1 MLCRQCVNFICE
13 DCVKSHK
20 RLRVFTGHAIS
31 TLDELKQGGVKEL
44 TFESPPP
51 PKCEDHEEL
60 KKIFCFDCNKLICR
74 DCIVIEHAGHN
85 YPDRLTTA
93 FFITRM
99 KALHSRMEK
108 AHGKLETTCEM
119 CSGGK
124 VTAFCRQCVSFICD
138 DCVKSHKMKVFAGHA
153 ISTLDELKQGGVK
166 ELTFESPPP
175 PKCEDHE
182 EPKKIFCFD
191 CNKLICRDCI
201 VIEHAGHNYEFVK
214 KAAPATRKK
223 LTEHLSPLKNLLPDL
238 STAVNQVKGTKQ
250 NIQSQK
256 ELTERQVN
264 AKFHELHDILDR
276 CKVRVL
282 RESSALA
289 DSKMEKLTIQE
300 KGLDLSLGT
309 AQSLID
315 FVERTLEIAS
325 DEELIT
331 MQEQVVSRIDAE
343 VVKRGKEAAN
353 PDPVEKD
360 DLGVEIFVCEDL
372 KNLLCVKNVFVYD
385 GKVDP
390 TKCTVEGDGAKNA
403 EIDNPACFS
412 INTHQPRK
420 CSSKIKVTLKSLVD
434 ESSQQLQAVPVRGE
448 VYSVEYTPRVRGR
461 HHLLISVDDQPIPG
475 SPFAVPVKI
484 PPTKL
489 DKPVRVIRGINN
501 PRYMVFNSSEELI
514 VTDWNG
520 DVLMFDKKG
529 KQIQSISKSKHGFGF
544 ICGVAVDK
552 EDKEDNIYVC
562 DSTKHCVYKFNKRG
576 DLLKRFGTKGSGPK
590 ELNYPRGIAVA
601 GDQVFVC
608 DRKNSRVQVLTTD
621 LELVKQIGSY
631 GTGNGHFNKPEDVT
645 VDNEQMMYVTDCY
658 NHRVQVLTMDGRF
671 IRSIDKKGS
680 GQGDLS
686 YPYGVCVTG
695 FVYVVEDTN
704 NRVSVFTKDGQFVT
718 SFGNGRITNL
728 YGVAVDSDGFV
739 YVRSQQ
745 SVVIF

>member
-1 MLCRQCVNFICE
+1 
-13 DCVKSHK
+13 
-20 RLRVFTGHAIS
+20 
-31 TLDELKQGGVKEL
+31 
-44 TFESPPP
+44 
-51 PKCEDHEEL
+51 
-60 KKIFCFDCNKLICR
+60 
-74 DCIVIEHAGHN
+74 
-85 YPDRLTTA
+85 
-93 FFITRM
+93 
-99 KALHSRMEK
+99 MEK

-138 DCVKSHKMKVFAGHA
+138 DCVKSHKMKVFSGHA

-250 NIQSQK
+250 KIQAQK

-264 AKFHELHDILDR
+264 AKFQELHDILDQ

-282 RESSALA
+282 RKSSVLA
-289 DSKMEKLTIQE
+289 DSKMEKLTVQE

-309 AQSLID
+309 AQSLIA
-315 FVERTLEIAS
+315 FVERTLKNAS

-353 PDPVEKD
+353 LDPVEKD
-360 DLGVEIFVCEDL
+360 DFEVEGFVSEDL
-372 KNLLCVKNVFVYD
+372 KKLCENNVFVYE

-390 TKCTVEGDGAKNA
+390 TKFTVEGNGARTA
-403 EIDNPACFS
+403 EISTLNNFS
-412 INTHQPRK
+412 ILVESYTQFKHHTIQ
-420 CSSKIKVTLKSLVD
+420 VALKSLVE
-434 ESSQQLQAVPVRGE
+434 ESSQQLQAVPVRDG

-461 HHLLISVDDQPIPG
+461 HHLLISVDNQPIPG
-475 SPFAVPVKI
+475 SPFSVFVKI

-501 PRYMVFNSSEELI
+501 PRYMAFNSSEELI
-514 VTDWNG
+514 VTDRDS
-520 DVLMFDKKG
+520 DVLVLDKKG
-529 KQIQSISKSKHGFGF
+529 ERIRSISKSKHGFSN
-544 ICGVAVDK
+544 ISGVAV
-552 EDKEDNIYVC
+552 DKEDNIYVC
-562 DSTKHCVYKFNKRG
+562 DNGESCVYKFNKRE
-576 DLLKRFGTKGSGPK
+576 DLLKRFGTRGIGPK
-590 ELNYPRGIAVA
+590 ELNWPRGIAVA

-608 DRKNSRVQVLTTD
+608 DQNNHRVQVLTT
-621 LELVKQIGSY
+621 ERLVKQIGSK
-631 GTGNGHFNKPEDVT
+631 GTGNGHFNGPEDIA
-645 VDNEQMMYVTDCY
+645 VDNEQMVYVTDY
-658 NHRVQVLTMDGRF
+658 SNHRVQVLTMGGRF
-671 IRSIDKKGS
+671 IRSIGKKGS

-686 YPYGVCVTG
+686 RPHGVCVTS
-695 FVYVVEDTN
+695 FVYVADFDN

-718 SFGNGRITNL
+718 SFGNGHITSHL
-728 YGVAVDSDGFV
+728 YGVAVDNDGFV
-739 YVRSQQ
+739 YVCSAG

>member
-1 MLCRQCVNFICE
+1 
-13 DCVKSHK
+13 
-20 RLRVFTGHAIS
+20 
-31 TLDELKQGGVKEL
+31 
-44 TFESPPP
+44 
-51 PKCEDHEEL
+51 
-60 KKIFCFDCNKLICR
+60 
-74 DCIVIEHAGHN
+74 
-85 YPDRLTTA
+85 
-93 FFITRM
+93 
-99 KALHSRMEK
+99 MEK

-124 VTAFCRQCVSFICD
+124 ATAFCRQCVNFICE
-138 DCVKSHKMKVFAGHA
+138 DCVRPHQRMKVFATH
-153 ISTLDELKQGGVK
+153 IVSTLDELKQGGVK
-166 ELTFESPPP
+166 ELTFENPPP
-175 PKCEDHE
+175 PKCKDHE

-250 NIQSQK
+250 KIQAQK

-264 AKFHELHDILDR
+264 AKFQELHDILNR

-315 FVERTLEIAS
+315 FVERTLENAS
-325 DEELIT
+325 DEELIM

-360 DLGVEIFVCEDL
+360 DFGVEVFVCEDL
-372 KNLLCVKNVFVYD
+372 KKLCENNVVVYPS
-385 GKVDP
+385 VR
-390 TKCTVEGDGAKNA
+390 GDGVKMA
-403 EIDNPACFS
+403 EVD
-412 INTHQPRK
+412 K
-420 CSSKIKVTLKSLVD
+420 CANLNVYISSKQGKPQAVLKSLVD
-434 ESSQQLQAVPVRGE
+434 QSTQQLQAVPVRGG

-475 SPFAVPVKI
+475 SPFSVFVKI

-514 VTDWNG
+514 VIDCGG
-520 DVLMFDKKG
+520 DVLVSDKNG
-529 KQIQSISKSKHGFGF
+529 EQIRSISKSKHGFGY
-544 ICGVAVDK
+544 ISGVAVDK
-552 EDKEDNIYVC
+552 NDNIYVC
-562 DSTKHCVYKFNKRG
+562 DRSKHCVYKFNKRG

-590 ELNYPRGIAVA
+590 ELNFPRGIAVA

-608 DRKNSRVQVLTTD
+608 DQRNYRVQVLTTE
-621 LELVKQIGSY
+621 LEPVKQIGSF
-631 GTGNGHFNKPEDVT
+631 GTGNGHFNLPEDVA
-645 VDNEQMMYVTDCY
+645 VDSQMMYVSDCN

-671 IRSIDKKGS
+671 IRSIGKKGN
-680 GQGDLS
+680 GQGNLS
-686 YPYGVCVTG
+686 DPRGVCVTG
-695 FVYVVEDTN
+695 FVYVAEYVN
-704 NRVSVFTKDGQFVT
+704 KRVSVFTKDGQFVT
-718 SFGNGRITNL
+718 SFGIGHIASPI
-728 YGVAVDSDGFV
+728 GVAVDSDGFV
-739 YVRSQQ
+739 YVCSEE

>member
-1 MLCRQCVNFICE
+1 MEKAHGKLEATCEMCSGGKATAFCRQCVNFICE

-20 RLRVFTGHAIS
+20 RLR
-31 TLDELKQGGVKEL
+31 
-44 TFESPPP
+44 
-51 PKCEDHEEL
+51 
-60 KKIFCFDCNKLICR
+60 
-74 DCIVIEHAGHN
+74 
-85 YPDRLTTA
+85 
-93 FFITRM
+93 
-99 KALHSRMEK
+99 
-108 AHGKLETTCEM
+108 
-119 CSGGK
+119 
-124 VTAFCRQCVSFICD
+124 
-138 DCVKSHKMKVFAGHA
+138 VFAGHA

-182 EPKKIFCFD
+182 ELKKIFCFD

-264 AKFHELHDILDR
+264 AKFQELHDILDR

-289 DSKMEKLTIQE
+289 DSRMEKLTVQE

-315 FVERTLEIAS
+315 FVECTLENAS

-331 MQEQVVSRIDAE
+331 MQEQVVSRIDVE

-360 DLGVEIFVCEDL
+360 DFGVKVFVCEDL
-372 KNLLCVKNVFVYD
+372 KKLCENNIIVHEGKPIVK
-385 GKVDP
+385 
-390 TKCTVEGDGAKNA
+390 GDGIKTA
-403 EIDNPACFS
+403 EVDKYARLNVYI
-412 INTHQPRK
+412 
-420 CSSKIKVTLKSLVD
+420 SSKQGKPQAVLKSLVD
-434 ESSQQLQAVPVRGE
+434 QSTQQLQAVPVRGE

-475 SPFAVPVKI
+475 SPFSVFIKI

-489 DKPVRVIRGINN
+489 DKPVRVIRRINE
-501 PRYMVFNSSEELI
+501 PRYMAFNSSDELI
-514 VTDWNG
+514 VTNYSG
-520 DVLMFDKKG
+520 DVLVFDKKG
-529 KQIQSISKSKHGFGF
+529 KQIRSISKSKHGFVG
-544 ICGVAVDK
+544 ISGVAV
-552 EDKEDNIYVC
+552 DKEDNIYVC
-562 DSTKHCVYKFNKRG
+562 DSSKHCVYKFNKRG
-576 DLLKRFGTKGSGPK
+576 DLLKRFGTKGRGPK
-590 ELNYPRGIAVA
+590 ELNFPRGIAVA

-608 DRKNSRVQVLTTD
+608 DQNNHRVQVLTTE
-621 LELVKQIGSY
+621 LEPVKQIGSE
-631 GTGNGHFNKPEDVT
+631 GTGNEHFNCPEDVA
-645 VDNEQMMYVTDCY
+645 VDNKQMMYVTDCY

-671 IRSIDKKGS
+671 IRSIGKKRS

-686 YPYGVCVTG
+686 TPRGVCVTG
-695 FVYVVEDTN
+695 FVCHWFYIVDYYN
-704 NRVSVFTKDGQFVT
+704 GCVSVFTKDCQFVT
-718 SFGNGRITNL
+718 SFGNGHITNL
-728 YGVAVDSDGFV
+728 FGVTVDTDGFV
-739 YVRSQQ
+739 YACSDG

>member
-1 MLCRQCVNFICE
+1 MAEGPDPVVADLEQEVTCGICHDRYQEPKLLPCCHYYCKQCILTLSSRYPPNQPFPCPDCRE
-13 DCVKSHK
+13 P
-20 RLRVFTGHAIS
+20 
-31 TLDELKQGGVKEL
+31 TLL
-44 TFESPPP
+44 
-51 PKCEDHEEL
+51 
-60 KKIFCFDCNKLICR
+60 
-74 DCIVIEHAGHN
+74 
-85 YPDRLTTA
+85 PDNNPDTLTTA
-93 FFITRM
+93 FFINRM

-108 AHGKLETTCEM
+108 AHGKLETTCEV
-119 CSGGK
+119 CPGGK
-124 VTAFCRQCVSFICD
+124 ATAFCRQCVNFICD
-138 DCVKSHKMKVFAGHA
+138 DCVRSHQRMKTFAGHA
-153 ISTLDELKQGGVK
+153 ISTLEELKQGRVK
-166 ELTFESPPP
+166 ELTFEIPTP

-191 CNKLICRDCI
+191 CNKLICRDC
-201 VIEHAGHNYEFVK
+201 VLYDHRDHKSDFVK

-250 NIQSQK
+250 KIQAQK

-264 AKFHELHDILDR
+264 AKFQELHDILDR

-282 RESSALA
+282 RDSSALA
-289 DSKMEKLTIQE
+289 DSKMEKLTVEE

-315 FVERTLEIAS
+315 FVERTLENAS

-331 MQEQVVSRIDAE
+331 MQEQVVSRINAE

-360 DLGVEIFVCEDL
+360 DFGVEVFVCEDL
-372 KNLLCVKNVFVYD
+372 KKLCENNVILHQGKPIVK
-385 GKVDP
+385 
-390 TKCTVEGDGAKNA
+390 GDGIKTA
-403 EIDNPACFS
+403 EVD
-412 INTHQPRK
+412 K
-420 CSSKIKVTLKSLVD
+420 CASLNVYISSKQGKPQVVLKSLVD
-434 ESSQQLQAVPVRGE
+434 QSTQQLQAVPVRGG

-475 SPFAVPVKI
+475 SPFSVLVKI

-501 PRYMVFNSSEELI
+501 PRYMAFNSSEELI
-514 VTDWNG
+514 VTDYSG
-520 DVLMFDKKG
+520 DVLVLDKKG
-529 KQIQSISKSKHGFGF
+529 EQIRSISKSKHGFGG
-544 ICGVAVDK
+544 ISGVAVDK
-552 EDKEDNIYVC
+552 EDNIYVS
-562 DSTKHCVYKFNKRG
+562 DTNKHCVYKFNKRG

-590 ELNYPRGIAVA
+590 ELKYPRGIAVA

-608 DRKNSRVQVLTTD
+608 DRDNHRVQVLTTE
-621 LELVKQIGSY
+621 LEPVKQIDSK
-631 GTGNGHFNKPEDVT
+631 GTGPEHFNKPEDVA
-645 VDNEQMMYVTDCY
+645 VDNEQMVYVTDCY

-671 IRSIDKKGS
+671 IRSIGKKGS

-686 YPYGVCVTG
+686 HPCGLCVTG
-695 FVYVVEDTN
+695 FVYVAENTN
-704 NRVSVFTKDGQFVT
+704 KRVSVFTKDGQFVT
-718 SFGNGRITNL
+718 SFGTFGNGHITWP

-739 YVRSQQ
+739 YVRSET

>member
-1 MLCRQCVNFICE
+1 MAEGPDPVVADLEQEVTCGICHDRYQEPKLLPCCHYYCKQCILTLSSRYRPNQPFPCPDCRE
-13 DCVKSHK
+13 P
-20 RLRVFTGHAIS
+20 
-31 TLDELKQGGVKEL
+31 TLLPD
-44 TFESPPP
+44 
-51 PKCEDHEEL
+51 
-60 KKIFCFDCNKLICR
+60 N
-74 DCIVIEHAGHN
+74 N
-85 YPDRLTTA
+85 PDRLPTA
-93 FFITRM
+93 FFINRM

-108 AHGKLETTCEM
+108 AHGKLETTCEV

-124 VTAFCRQCVSFICD
+124 ATAFCRQCVNFICEK
-138 DCVKSHKMKVFAGHA
+138 CVESHQRMKAGFATH
-153 ISTLDELKQGGVK
+153 IVSTLDELKQGGVK
-166 ELTFESPPP
+166 ELTFENPPP

-250 NIQSQK
+250 KIQAQK

-264 AKFHELHDILDR
+264 AKFQELHDILDR

-289 DSKMEKLTIQE
+289 DSRMEKLTVQE

-315 FVERTLEIAS
+315 FVDRTLENAS

-360 DLGVEIFVCEDL
+360 DFGVEIFVCEDL

-420 CSSKIKVTLKSLVD
+420 CSSKTKVTLKSLVD
-434 ESSQQLQAVPVRGE
+434 ESSQQLQAVPVKGE
-448 VYSVEYTPRVRGR
+448 VYSVEYTPRLRGR

-475 SPFAVPVKI
+475 SPFSVFIKI

-489 DKPVRVIRGINN
+489 DKPVRVMRGINN

-514 VTDWNG
+514 VTDGSG
-520 DVLMFDKKG
+520 DVLVFDKKG
-529 KQIQSISKSKHGFGF
+529 KQIRSISKSKHGFGN
-544 ICGVAVDK
+544 ICGVAV
-552 EDKEDNIYVC
+552 DKEDNIYVC
-562 DSTKHCVYKFNKRG
+562 DSNKHCVYKFNKRG
-576 DLLKRFGTKGSGPK
+576 DLLKRFGTKGNGPK
-590 ELNYPRGIAVA
+590 ELIWPRGIAVA

-608 DRKNSRVQVLTTD
+608 DDQNHRVQVLTTE
-621 LELVKQIGSY
+621 LEPVKQIGSE
-631 GTGNGHFNKPEDVT
+631 GTGNEHFNCPEDVT
-645 VDNEQMMYVTDCY
+645 VDNEQMVYVTDCY

-671 IRSIDKKGS
+671 IRSIGKKGN
-680 GQGDLS
+680 GQGDL
-686 YPYGVCVTG
+686 YGPHGVCVTG
-695 FVYVVEDTN
+695 FVYVAEYTN
-704 NRVSVFTKDGQFVT
+704 KRVSAFTKDGQFVI
-718 SFGNGRITNL
+718 SFGNGHITNP
-728 YGVAVDSDGFV
+728 YGVAVDSNGFV
-739 YVRSQQ
+739 YVRSQE

>member
-1 MLCRQCVNFICE
+1 
-13 DCVKSHK
+13 
-20 RLRVFTGHAIS
+20 
-31 TLDELKQGGVKEL
+31 
-44 TFESPPP
+44 
-51 PKCEDHEEL
+51 
-60 KKIFCFDCNKLICR
+60 
-74 DCIVIEHAGHN
+74 
-85 YPDRLTTA
+85 
-93 FFITRM
+93 
-99 KALHSRMEK
+99 MEK

-124 VTAFCRQCVSFICD
+124 ATAFCRQCVSFICD

-166 ELTFESPPP
+166 ELTFESPSP

-182 EPKKIFCFD
+182 ELKKIFCFD

-250 NIQSQK
+250 KIQAQK

-264 AKFHELHDILDR
+264 AKFQELHDILDR

-289 DSKMEKLTIQE
+289 DSRMEKLTVQE

-315 FVERTLEIAS
+315 FVECTLENAS

-360 DLGVEIFVCEDL
+360 DFGVKVFVCEDL
-372 KNLLCVKNVFVYD
+372 KKLCENNIIVHEGKPIVK
-385 GKVDP
+385 
-390 TKCTVEGDGAKNA
+390 GDGIKTA
-403 EIDNPACFS
+403 EVDKYARLNVYI
-412 INTHQPRK
+412 
-420 CSSKIKVTLKSLVD
+420 SSKQGKPQAVLKSLVD
-434 ESSQQLQAVPVRGE
+434 QSTQQLQAVPVRGG

-475 SPFAVPVKI
+475 SPFSVFIKI

-489 DKPVRVIRGINN
+489 DKPVRVIRGINK
-501 PRYMVFNSSEELI
+501 PQYMAFNSSEELI
-514 VTDWNG
+514 VTDYDG
-520 DVLMFDKKG
+520 DVLLFDKKG
-529 KQIQSISKSKHGFGF
+529 KQIRSISKSKHGFRN
-544 ICGVAVDK
+544 ISGVAV
-552 EDKEDNIYVC
+552 DKEDNIYVC
-562 DSTKHCVYKFNKRG
+562 DKGKHCVYKFNKRG
-576 DLLKRFGTKGSGPK
+576 DLLKRFGTKGRGPK

-608 DRKNSRVQVLTTD
+608 DQDNHRVQVLTTE
-621 LELVKQIGSY
+621 LEPVKQIGSY
-631 GTGNGHFNKPEDVT
+631 GTGNEHFNHPQDVT
-645 VDNEQMMYVTDCY
+645 VDNEQMMYVTDCC

-671 IRSIDKKGS
+671 IRSIGKKGN

-686 YPYGVCVTG
+686 CPYGVCVTC
-695 FVYVVEDTN
+695 FVYIAEVTN
-704 NRVSVFTKDGQFVT
+704 KRVSVFTKDGQFIT
-718 SFGNGRITNL
+718 LFGNAHIISF
-728 YGVAVDSDGFV
+728 GVAVDSDGFV
-739 YVRSQQ
+739 YVCSQE
-745 SVVIF
+745 SVVVF

>member
-1 MLCRQCVNFICE
+1 MAEGHDPVVADLEQEVTCGICHDRYQEPKLLPCCHYYCKQCILTLSSRYRPNQPFPCPDCREPTLLPDNNPDRLTTAFFINRMKALHSRMEKAHGKLEITCEMCFGGKATAFCRQCVNFICE

-20 RLRVFTGHAIS
+20 RLRVFAGHAIS
-31 TLDELKQGGVKEL
+31 TLEELKLGGVKEL
-44 TFESPPP
+44 TFESSPP

-60 KKIFCFDCNKLICR
+60 
-74 DCIVIEHAGHN
+74 
-85 YPDRLTTA
+85 
-93 FFITRM
+93 
-99 KALHSRMEK
+99 
-108 AHGKLETTCEM
+108 
-119 CSGGK
+119 
-124 VTAFCRQCVSFICD
+124 
-138 DCVKSHKMKVFAGHA
+138 
-153 ISTLDELKQGGVK
+153 
-166 ELTFESPPP
+166 
-175 PKCEDHE
+175 
-182 EPKKIFCFD
+182 KKIFCFD

-250 NIQSQK
+250 KIQAQK

-264 AKFHELHDILDR
+264 AKFQELHDILDR

-282 RESSALA
+282 RESFALA
-289 DSKMEKLTIQE
+289 DSKMEKLTVQE

-315 FVERTLEIAS
+315 FVERTLENAS

-360 DLGVEIFVCEDL
+360 DFGVEVFVCEDL
-372 KNLLCVKNVFVYD
+372 KKLCENNVILHQGKPIVK
-385 GKVDP
+385 
-390 TKCTVEGDGAKNA
+390 GDGIKTA
-403 EIDNPACFS
+403 EVD
-412 INTHQPRK
+412 K
-420 CSSKIKVTLKSLVD
+420 CASLNVYISSKQGKPQVVLKSLVD
-434 ESSQQLQAVPVRGE
+434 QSTQQLQAVPVRGG

-475 SPFAVPVKI
+475 SPFSVLVKI

-501 PRYMVFNSSEELI
+501 PRYMAFNSSEELI
-514 VTDWNG
+514 VTDCYS
-520 DVLMFDKKG
+520 DVLVFDKKG
-529 KQIQSISKSKHGFGF
+529 KQIRNISKSKFGT

-552 EDKEDNIYVC
+552 EDNIYV
-562 DSTKHCVYKFNKRG
+562 SGSKHCVYKFNKRG
-576 DLLKRFGTKGSGPK
+576 DLLKRFGTKGSGTK
-590 ELNYPRGIAVA
+590 EFNCPRGIAVA

-608 DRKNSRVQVLTTD
+608 DQGNHRVQVLTTE
-621 LELVKQIGSY
+621 LEPVKQIGSY
-631 GTGNGHFNKPEDVT
+631 GSSNGHFNQSEDVA
-645 VDNEQMMYVTDCY
+645 VENEQMVCVTDY
-658 NHRVQVLTMDGRF
+658 HNHRVQVLTMDGQF
-671 IRSIDKKGS
+671 IRSIGKKGS

-686 YPYGVCVTG
+686 GPRGVCVTG
-695 FVYVVEDTN
+695 FVYTVEDN
-704 NRVSVFTKDGQFVT
+704 NMRVSVFTKDGGFVT
-718 SFGNGRITNL
+718 SFGIGHVTDPC
-728 YGVAVDSDGFV
+728 GVAVDSDGFV
-739 YVRSQQ
+739 YVCSEK

>member
-1 MLCRQCVNFICE
+1 MEKAHGKLEATCEMCSGGKATAFCRQCVNFICE

-85 YPDRLTTA
+85 Y
-93 FFITRM
+93 
-99 KALHSRMEK
+99 
-108 AHGKLETTCEM
+108 
-119 CSGGK
+119 
-124 VTAFCRQCVSFICD
+124 
-138 DCVKSHKMKVFAGHA
+138 
-153 ISTLDELKQGGVK
+153 
-166 ELTFESPPP
+166 
-175 PKCEDHE
+175 
-182 EPKKIFCFD
+182 
-191 CNKLICRDCI
+191 
-201 VIEHAGHNYEFVK
+201 EFVK

-264 AKFHELHDILDR
+264 AKFQELHDILDR
-276 CKVRVL
+276 CKVCVL

-289 DSKMEKLTIQE
+289 DSRMEKLTVQE

-315 FVERTLEIAS
+315 FVECTLENAS

-360 DLGVEIFVCEDL
+360 DFGVKVFVCEDL
-372 KNLLCVKNVFVYD
+372 KKLCENNIIVHEGKPIVKGNGIKTAEVDKYARLNVY
-385 GKVDP
+385 
-390 TKCTVEGDGAKNA
+390 
-403 EIDNPACFS
+403 I
-412 INTHQPRK
+412 
-420 CSSKIKVTLKSLVD
+420 SSKQGKPQAVLKSLVD
-434 ESSQQLQAVPVRGE
+434 QSTQQLQAVPVRGE

-475 SPFAVPVKI
+475 SPFSVFIKI

-489 DKPVRVIRGINN
+489 DKPVRVIRRINE
-501 PRYMVFNSSEELI
+501 PRYMAFNSSDELI
-514 VTDWNG
+514 VTNYSG
-520 DVLMFDKKG
+520 DVLVFDKKG
-529 KQIQSISKSKHGFGF
+529 KQIRSISKSKHGFVG
-544 ICGVAVDK
+544 ISGVAV
-552 EDKEDNIYVC
+552 DKEDNIYVC
-562 DSTKHCVYKFNKRG
+562 DSSKHCVYKFNKRG
-576 DLLKRFGTKGSGPK
+576 DLLKRFGTKGRGPK
-590 ELNYPRGIAVA
+590 ELNFPRGIAVA

-608 DRKNSRVQVLTTD
+608 DQNNHRVQVLTTE
-621 LELVKQIGSY
+621 LEPVKQIGSE
-631 GTGNGHFNKPEDVT
+631 GTGNEHFNCPEDVA
-645 VDNEQMMYVTDCY
+645 VDNKQMMYVTDCY

-671 IRSIDKKGS
+671 IRSIGKKRS

-686 YPYGVCVTG
+686 TPRGVCVTG
-695 FVYVVEDTN
+695 FVCHWFYIVDYYN
-704 NRVSVFTKDGQFVT
+704 GCVSVFTKDCQFVT
-718 SFGNGRITNL
+718 SFGNGHITNL
-728 YGVAVDSDGFV
+728 FGVTVDTDGFV
-739 YVRSQQ
+739 YACSDG

>member
-1 MLCRQCVNFICE
+1 MEKAHGKLETTCEMCSGGKATAFCRQCVNFICE

-20 RLRVFTGHAIS
+20 RLR
-31 TLDELKQGGVKEL
+31 
-44 TFESPPP
+44 
-51 PKCEDHEEL
+51 
-60 KKIFCFDCNKLICR
+60 
-74 DCIVIEHAGHN
+74 
-85 YPDRLTTA
+85 
-93 FFITRM
+93 
-99 KALHSRMEK
+99 
-108 AHGKLETTCEM
+108 
-119 CSGGK
+119 
-124 VTAFCRQCVSFICD
+124 
-138 DCVKSHKMKVFAGHA
+138 VFAGHA

-182 EPKKIFCFD
+182 ELKKIFCFD

-250 NIQSQK
+250 KIQAQK

-264 AKFHELHDILDR
+264 AKFQELHDILDR

-289 DSKMEKLTIQE
+289 DSKMEKLTVQE
-300 KGLDLSLGT
+300 KGLDLSLAT

-315 FVERTLEIAS
+315 FVERTLENAS

-353 PDPVEKD
+353 PDPVEKYD
-360 DLGVEIFVCEDL
+360 FGVEVFVCEDL
-372 KNLLCVKNVFVYD
+372 KKLCENNVIVYD

-403 EIDNPACFS
+403 EIDKPTCFS
-412 INTHQPRK
+412 INTHQPQQF
-420 CSSKIKVTLKSLVD
+420 SSNTKVTLKSLVD
-434 ESSQQLQAVPVRGE
+434 ESSQQLQAVPVRGG

-475 SPFAVPVKI
+475 SPFSVFVKI

-489 DKPVRVIRGINN
+489 DKPVRVIRGIKN
-501 PRYMVFNSSEELI
+501 PQYMAFNSSEELI
-514 VTDWNG
+514 VTDWNCG
-520 DVLMFDKKG
+520 ILVFDKKG
-529 KQIQSISKSKHGFGF
+529 KQIRSISKSKHEFGL
-544 ICGVAVDK
+544 ISGVAV
-552 EDKEDNIYVC
+552 DKEDNIYVC
-562 DSTKHCVYKFNKRG
+562 DSQKNCVYKLNKRG
-576 DLLKRFGTKGSGPK
+576 DLLKRFGTIGSGPK
-590 ELNYPRGIAVA
+590 ELKYPRGIAVA

-608 DRKNSRVQVLTTD
+608 DQKNHRVQVLTTE
-621 LELVKQIGSY
+621 LEPVKQIGSK
-631 GTGNGHFNKPEDVT
+631 GTGNEHFNYPQDVA
-645 VDNEQMMYVTDCY
+645 VDNEQMMYVTDYY

-671 IRSIDKKGS
+671 IRSIGKKGS
-680 GQGDLS
+680 GQGDLF
-686 YPYGVCVTG
+686 YLRGVCVTG
-695 FVYVVEDTN
+695 FVYVVDYDN
-704 NRVSVFTKDGQFVT
+704 KHVSVFTKDGQFVT
-718 SFGNGRITNL
+718 SFGNGHIISPF
-728 YGVAVDSDGFV
+728 GVAVDSDGFV
-739 YVRSQQ
+739 YVRSKE

>member
-1 MLCRQCVNFICE
+1 MAEGPDPVVADLEQEVTCGICHDRYQEPKLLPCCHYYCKQCILTLSSRYRPNQPFPCPDCRE
-13 DCVKSHK
+13 P
-20 RLRVFTGHAIS
+20 
-31 TLDELKQGGVKEL
+31 TLLPD
-44 TFESPPP
+44 
-51 PKCEDHEEL
+51 
-60 KKIFCFDCNKLICR
+60 N
-74 DCIVIEHAGHN
+74 N
-85 YPDRLTTA
+85 PDRLTTA
-93 FFITRM
+93 FFINRM

-124 VTAFCRQCVSFICD
+124 ATAFCRQCVSFICD
-138 DCVKSHKMKVFAGHA
+138 DCVKSHKMKVFSGHA

-250 NIQSQK
+250 KIQAQK

-264 AKFHELHDILDR
+264 AKFQELHDILDR

-300 KGLDLSLGT
+300 KGVDLSLGT

-315 FVERTLEIAS
+315 FVERTLENAS

-360 DLGVEIFVCEDL
+360 DFGVEVFVCEDL
-372 KNLLCVKNVFVYD
+372 KKLCENNVIVYD

-403 EIDNPACFS
+403 EIDKPTCFS
-412 INTHQPRK
+412 INTHQPQQF
-420 CSSKIKVTLKSLVD
+420 SSNTKVTLKSLVD
-434 ESSQQLQAVPVRGE
+434 ESSQQLQAVPVRGG

-475 SPFAVPVKI
+475 SPFSVFIKI

-489 DKPVRVIRGINN
+489 DKPVRVIREINN
-501 PRYMVFNSSEELI
+501 PQYMVFNSSEELI
-514 VTDWNG
+514 VTDYSG
-520 DVLMFDKKG
+520 YVLVFDKKG
-529 KQIQSISKSKHGFGF
+529 KQIRSISRSKHGFGC
-544 ICGVAVDK
+544 ISGVAV
-552 EDKEDNIYVC
+552 DKEDNIYVC
-562 DSTKHCVYKFNKRG
+562 DSGKNCVYKLNKRG

-608 DRKNSRVQVLTTD
+608 DKNNHRVQVLTTE
-621 LELVKQIGSY
+621 LEPVKQIGSY
-631 GTGNGHFNKPEDVT
+631 GTGNEHFNLPEDVA
-645 VDNEQMMYVTDCY
+645 VDNEQIVYVTDCY

-671 IRSIDKKGS
+671 IRSIGKEES
-680 GQGDLS
+680 GQGDL
-686 YPYGVCVTG
+686 YCPNGVCVTG
-695 FVYVVEDTN
+695 FVYVMDNGN

-718 SFGNGRITNL
+718 SFGNGHITNL
-728 YGVAVDSDGFV
+728 YGVAVDNDGFV
-739 YVRSQQ
+739 YVRSHG

>member
-1 MLCRQCVNFICE
+1 
-13 DCVKSHK
+13 
-20 RLRVFTGHAIS
+20 
-31 TLDELKQGGVKEL
+31 
-44 TFESPPP
+44 
-51 PKCEDHEEL
+51 
-60 KKIFCFDCNKLICR
+60 
-74 DCIVIEHAGHN
+74 
-85 YPDRLTTA
+85 
-93 FFITRM
+93 
-99 KALHSRMEK
+99 MEK
-108 AHGKLETTCEM
+108 ANGKLETTCEM

-124 VTAFCRQCVSFICD
+124 ATAFCRQCVSFICD

-182 EPKKIFCFD
+182 ELKKIFCFD

-250 NIQSQK
+250 EIHAQK

-264 AKFHELHDILDR
+264 AKFQELHDILDR

-315 FVERTLEIAS
+315 FVERTLENAS
-325 DEELIT
+325 DEELIA

-353 PDPVEKD
+353 PNPVEKD
-360 DLGVEIFVCEDL
+360 DFGVEVFVCEDL
-372 KNLLCVKNVFVYD
+372 KKLCENNIIVHEGKPIVK
-385 GKVDP
+385 
-390 TKCTVEGDGAKNA
+390 GDGIKTA
-403 EIDNPACFS
+403 EVD
-412 INTHQPRK
+412 K
-420 CSSKIKVTLKSLVD
+420 CASLNVYISSKQGKPQAVLKSLVD
-434 ESSQQLQAVPVRGE
+434 QSTQQLQAMPVRGG

-475 SPFAVPVKI
+475 SPFSVFVKI

-489 DKPVRVIRGINN
+489 DKPVKEIRGMHD
-501 PRYMVFNSSEELI
+501 PAYMAFNSSDELI
-514 VTDWNG
+514 VTDFLG
-520 DVLMFDKKG
+520 DVLVFDKKG
-529 KQIQSISKSKHGFGF
+529 KQIRSISISKHGFGS
-544 ICGVAVDK
+544 ISGVAV
-552 EDKEDNIYVC
+552 DKEDNIYVC
-562 DSTKHCVYKFNKRG
+562 DTDKHCVYKFNKRG
-576 DLLKRFGTKGSGPK
+576 DLLKRFGTKGNGPK
-590 ELNYPRGIAVA
+590 ELNWPQGIAVA
-601 GDQVFVC
+601 CDQVFVC
-608 DRKNSRVQVLTTD
+608 DLNNHRVQVLTTE
-621 LELVKQIGSY
+621 LELIKQIGSF
-631 GTGNGHFNKPEDVT
+631 GTGNGHFNSPEDVA
-645 VDNEQMMYVTDCY
+645 VDSQMMYVSDCC

-671 IRSIDKKGS
+671 IRSIGKKGYE
-680 GQGDLS
+680 QGDLS
-686 YPYGVCVTG
+686 FPHGVCVTG
-695 FVYVVEDTN
+695 FVYVADYDN
-704 NRVSVFTKDGQFVT
+704 KRVSVFTKDGQFVT
-718 SFGNGRITNL
+718 SFGNGHITNL
-728 YGVAVDSDGFV
+728 NGVAVDSDGFV
-739 YVRSQQ
+739 YVRSQE

>member
-1 MLCRQCVNFICE
+1 MEKAHGKLETTCEMCSGGKATAFCRQCVSFICD

-20 RLRVFTGHAIS
+20 MKVFAGHTIS

-60 KKIFCFDCNKLICR
+60 KKIFCFDCDKLICR
-74 DCIVIEHAGHN
+74 DCAVFDHRDH
-85 YPDRLTTA
+85 
-93 FFITRM
+93 
-99 KALHSRMEK
+99 
-108 AHGKLETTCEM
+108 
-119 CSGGK
+119 
-124 VTAFCRQCVSFICD
+124 
-138 DCVKSHKMKVFAGHA
+138 KS
-153 ISTLDELKQGGVK
+153 
-166 ELTFESPPP
+166 
-175 PKCEDHE
+175 
-182 EPKKIFCFD
+182 
-191 CNKLICRDCI
+191 
-201 VIEHAGHNYEFVK
+201 EFVK
-214 KAAPATRKK
+214 KAAPAIHKM

-250 NIQSQK
+250 KIQAQK

-264 AKFHELHDILDR
+264 AKFQELHDILDR

-300 KGLDLSLGT
+300 KGLDLYLGT

-315 FVERTLEIAS
+315 FVERTLENAS

-360 DLGVEIFVCEDL
+360 DFGVEVFVCEDL
-372 KNLLCVKNVFVYD
+372 KKLCENNVVVYPS
-385 GKVDP
+385 VR
-390 TKCTVEGDGAKNA
+390 GDGVKMA
-403 EIDNPACFS
+403 EVD
-412 INTHQPRK
+412 K
-420 CSSKIKVTLKSLVD
+420 CANLNVYISSKQGKPQAVLKSLVD
-434 ESSQQLQAVPVRGE
+434 QSTQQLQAVPVRGG

-475 SPFAVPVKI
+475 SPFSVFVKI
-484 PPTKL
+484 PL

-514 VTDWNG
+514 VTDFRG
-520 DVLMFDKKG
+520 DVLVFDKKG
-529 KQIQSISKSKHGFGF
+529 EQIQSISKSKHGFGG
-544 ICGVAVDK
+544 ISGVAVDK
-552 EDKEDNIYVC
+552 EDNIYAC
-562 DSTKHCVYKFNKRG
+562 DSRKHCVYKFNKRG

-590 ELNYPRGIAVA
+590 ELNFPRGIAVA

-608 DRKNSRVQVLTTD
+608 DQNNHRVQVLTTE
-621 LELVKQIGSY
+621 LEPVKQIGSF
-631 GTGNGHFNKPEDVT
+631 GTGNGHFNGPEDVT
-645 VDNEQMMYVTDCY
+645 VDNEQMVYVTDYY

-671 IRSIDKKGS
+671 IRSIGKKGN
-680 GQGDLS
+680 GQGNLS
-686 YPYGVCVTG
+686 DPCGVCVTG
-695 FVYVVEDTN
+695 FVYVADRDN
-704 NRVSVFTKDGQFVT
+704 KCVSVFTKDGQFVT
-718 SFGNGRITNL
+718 SFGNGHITDL

-739 YVRSQQ
+739 YVCSGR

>member
-1 MLCRQCVNFICE
+1 MAEGPDPVVADLEQEVTCGICHDRYQEPKLLPCCHYYCKQCIITLSSRYRPNQPFPCPDCRE
-13 DCVKSHK
+13 P
-20 RLRVFTGHAIS
+20 
-31 TLDELKQGGVKEL
+31 TLLPD
-44 TFESPPP
+44 
-51 PKCEDHEEL
+51 
-60 KKIFCFDCNKLICR
+60 N
-74 DCIVIEHAGHN
+74 N
-85 YPDRLTTA
+85 PDRLPTA
-93 FFITRM
+93 FFINRM

-108 AHGKLETTCEM
+108 AHGKLETTCEV

-124 VTAFCRQCVSFICD
+124 ATAFCRQCVQFICEN
-138 DCVKSHKMKVFAGHA
+138 CVRSHQRMKSLFATH
-153 ISTLDELKQGGVK
+153 IVSTLDELKQGGVK

-250 NIQSQK
+250 KIQAQK

-264 AKFHELHDILDR
+264 AKFQELHDILDR

-289 DSKMEKLTIQE
+289 DSKMGKLTVQE

-315 FVERTLEIAS
+315 FVDRTLENAS

-360 DLGVEIFVCEDL
+360 DFGVEVFVCEDL
-372 KNLLCVKNVFVYD
+372 KKLCENNVIVYD

-403 EIDNPACFS
+403 EIDKPACFS
-412 INTHQPRK
+412 INTHQPQQF
-420 CSSKIKVTLKSLVD
+420 SSKTKLTLRSLVD
-434 ESSQQLQAVPVRGE
+434 DTSQQLQAVPVGGG

-475 SPFAVPVKI
+475 SPFSVFIKI

-489 DKPVRVIRGINN
+489 DKPVREMRGINFSV
-501 PRYMVFNSSEELI
+501 YMAFNSSDELI
-514 VTDWNG
+514 VTDYSG
-520 DVLMFDKKG
+520 DVLVFDKKG
-529 KQIQSISKSKHGFGF
+529 KQIRSISKSKHGFVG
-544 ICGVAVDK
+544 ISGVAV
-552 EDKEDNIYVC
+552 DKEDNIYVC
-562 DSTKHCVYKFNKRG
+562 DSGEHCVYKFNKRG

-590 ELNYPRGIAVA
+590 ELNWPRGIAVA

-608 DRKNSRVQVLTTD
+608 DQNNHRVQVLTTE
-621 LELVKQIGSY
+621 LEPVKQIGSE
-631 GTGNGHFNKPEDVT
+631 GTGNEHFNQPKDVA
-645 VDNEQMMYVTDCY
+645 VDNEQMVYVTDCY

-671 IRSIDKKGS
+671 IRSIGKKGN

-686 YPYGVCVTG
+686 CPFGVCVTG
-695 FVYVVEDTN
+695 FVYVAEYN
-704 NRVSVFTKDGQFVT
+704 NKRVSVFTKNGQFVT
-718 SFGNGRITNL
+718 SFGNDHLTNIF
-728 YGVAVDSDGFV
+728 GVAVDSDGFV
-739 YVRSQQ
+739 YVRSKG

>member
-1 MLCRQCVNFICE
+1 MAEGPDPVVADLKQEVTCGICHDRYQEPKLLPCCHYYCKQCILTLSSRYRPNQPFPCPDCREPTLLPNNNPDRLPTAFFINRMKALHSRMEKAHGKLEATCEMCSGGKATAFCRQCVNFICE

-20 RLRVFTGHAIS
+20 RLR
-31 TLDELKQGGVKEL
+31 
-44 TFESPPP
+44 
-51 PKCEDHEEL
+51 
-60 KKIFCFDCNKLICR
+60 
-74 DCIVIEHAGHN
+74 
-85 YPDRLTTA
+85 
-93 FFITRM
+93 
-99 KALHSRMEK
+99 
-108 AHGKLETTCEM
+108 
-119 CSGGK
+119 
-124 VTAFCRQCVSFICD
+124 
-138 DCVKSHKMKVFAGHA
+138 VFAGHA

-182 EPKKIFCFD
+182 ELKKIFCFD

-264 AKFHELHDILDR
+264 AKFQELHDILDR

-289 DSKMEKLTIQE
+289 DSRMEKLTVQE

-315 FVERTLEIAS
+315 FVECTLENAS

-331 MQEQVVSRIDAE
+331 MQEQVVSRIDVE

-360 DLGVEIFVCEDL
+360 DFGVKVFVCEDL
-372 KNLLCVKNVFVYD
+372 KKLCENNIIVHEGKPIVK
-385 GKVDP
+385 
-390 TKCTVEGDGAKNA
+390 GDGIKTA
-403 EIDNPACFS
+403 EVDKYARLNVYI
-412 INTHQPRK
+412 
-420 CSSKIKVTLKSLVD
+420 SSKQGKPQAVLKSLVD
-434 ESSQQLQAVPVRGE
+434 QSTQQLQAVPVRGE

-475 SPFAVPVKI
+475 SPFSVFIKI

-489 DKPVRVIRGINN
+489 DKPVRVIRRINE
-501 PRYMVFNSSEELI
+501 PRYMAFNSSDELI
-514 VTDWNG
+514 VTNYSG
-520 DVLMFDKKG
+520 DVLVFDKKG
-529 KQIQSISKSKHGFGF
+529 KQIRSISKSKHGFVG
-544 ICGVAVDK
+544 ISGVAV
-552 EDKEDNIYVC
+552 DKEDNIYVC
-562 DSTKHCVYKFNKRG
+562 DSSKHCVYKFNKRG
-576 DLLKRFGTKGSGPK
+576 DLLKRFGTKGRGPK
-590 ELNYPRGIAVA
+590 ELNFPRGIAVA

-608 DRKNSRVQVLTTD
+608 DQNNHRVQVLTTE
-621 LELVKQIGSY
+621 LEPVKQIGSE
-631 GTGNGHFNKPEDVT
+631 GTGNEHFNCPEDVA
-645 VDNEQMMYVTDCY
+645 VDNKQMMYVTDCY

-671 IRSIDKKGS
+671 IRSIGKKRS

-686 YPYGVCVTG
+686 TPRGVCVTG
-695 FVYVVEDTN
+695 FVCHWFYIVDYYN
-704 NRVSVFTKDGQFVT
+704 GCVSVFTKDCQFVT
-718 SFGNGRITNL
+718 SFGNGHITNL
-728 YGVAVDSDGFV
+728 FGVTVDTDGFV
-739 YVRSQQ
+739 YACSDG